1 MREILTSLEKAI
13 EEPVSSGDQQV
24 MHSKVKESEAAL
36 MREVKVRGQSV
47 YHTSGTSGFS
57 KARRKVLEGP
67 EGWGVWSDWELC

>member
-47 YHTSGTSGFS
+47 YHTSGTSGF
-57 KARRKVLEGP
+57 
-67 EGWGVWSDWELC
+67 